1 MSIYKPQKIAAITAE
16 TGENKARYPIVTV
29 LVLGFLAG
37 AYIALGFLLDIR
49 VIASAPTEWGS
60 IAGFIGAAV
69 FPIGLILVLL
79 AGGELA
85 TGNMMAVS
93 LARITRRITTGEWLK
108 NLALVTLGNFVGA
121 LFVAYMFGH
130 VVGLTADGP
139 YLEKLVA
146 MAGHKLE
153 DGFLEAFVSGIGCN
167 WLVALAVWLCYASD
181 SMSGKILGIWFPT
194 MAFVAIGFQHVVA
207 NMFLIPAAIFEGYY
221 SWGDYFANFVPVWLG
236 NLTGGAIFVGCAY
249 YIAYLRDTSAR
260 ASVHKVHQ
268 EAVQHQEPVQ
278 GKPAA
283 VNSDIQARM

>member
-1 MSIYKPQKIAAITAE
+1 MTVHKPQQIAALTAE
-16 TGENKARYPIVTV
+16 IGENKARYPLGTV

-49 VIASAPTEWGS
+49 VIASAPAEWGS
-60 IAGFIGAAV
+60 FTSFLGAAV
-69 FPIGLILVLL
+69 FPLGLILVLL

-93 LARITRRITTGEWLK
+93 LARISGRIRTGAWLR
-108 NLALVTLGNFVGA
+108 NLLLVTLGNFVGA

-130 VVGLTADGP
+130 VAGLTADGP

-181 SMSGKILGIWFPT
+181 SMSGKVLGIWFPT

-221 SWGDYFANFVPVWLG
+221 SWGDYFVNFVPVWLG
-236 NLTGGAIFVGCAY
+236 NLTGGAIFVGLAY
-249 YIAYLRDTSAR
+249 WAAYLRDTSSRAPAR
-260 ASVHKVHQ
+260 E
-268 EAVQHQEPVQ
+268 EAAAPPTPPAQPVT
-278 GKPAA
+278 
-283 VNSDIQARM
+283 VNAEMQANSQL